1 MTDKEKNL
9 GKVDESIDKSK
20 FEFVQKEE
28 KIYDKKFQTKPIG
41 YFKDAMIRF
50 AKNKTN
56 VFATVVLSLL
66 ILFSIVIPSIDPKAE
81 PIANDQIDSQ
91 ISHLPP
97 RIPWLEKLGI
107 ADGTASY
114 EDVPA
119 SYDNP
124 YIDEEGNPILDSE
137 GNVLYLP
144 TGEFSE
150 FIEPNSLSN
159 YTLSCTDRE
168 ETCEGG
174 TVQWSKQYRTK
185 PVAAY
190 VTQREITTNV
200 EGLEEEVFTR
210 MTLGSIF
217 SPSEVL
223 ISVNIDENN
232 PLNEN
237 ILDGTAAFKVYFQ
250 IQDEDA
256 TSVNDLQMI
265 LVFDSSDA
273 STYDNYDA
281 ATGLYTVDIKDN
293 ENLGF
298 NTEKYRVVLSYES
311 DTLDSAVLDYF
322 SISARSG
329 NFIYGEQ
336 SPEDSPEDKYLVY
349 DQGFE
354 LSKYSLATD
363 FTDIVDGTPVLRY
376 GGNILR
382 IGGQRLN
389 ASYTVDAYSR
399 AFGPVFRFLEGSTF
413 QEYMSTCTYED
424 GTPFDIDAFNAKILA
439 NPQNPNVSEF
449 YGRMGE
455 NCPIYEF
462 LAINDTVVIIDQ
474 TTGQPTG
481 DVKASYDVYLNYRV
495 VADYDELPYYFFGT
509 SAAGYDMFN
518 LVWIGLRTSLLIG
531 LFVSA
536 INIAI
541 GIVYGAISG
550 YYGGQVDII
559 MQRFAEIIGRIP
571 WLVTLSIFMAY
582 FEAGFTSLILI
593 LIVTGW
599 IGVSAVTRTQFY
611 RYKGREYVL
620 ASRTLG
626 AKDGRLIFRHILPNG
641 IGTIITSSILLIPT
655 VIFSEAT
662 LSYLG
667 FGIGHG
673 QSFKLFGIEALELS
687 GVSIGVL
694 LNDGRNKLQ
703 NFPHLTIFPA
713 IIISILMITFNMF
726 GNALRDAFN
735 PALRGSE

>member
-1 MTDKEKNL
+1 M
-9 GKVDESIDKSK
+9 
-20 FEFVQKEE
+20 
-28 KIYDKKFQTKPIG
+28 
-41 YFKDAMIRF
+41 
-50 AKNKTN
+50 
-56 VFATVVLSLL
+56 VL
-66 ILFSIVIPSIDPKAE
+66 V
-81 PIANDQIDSQ
+81 
-91 ISHLPP
+91 
-97 RIPWLEKLGI
+97 
-107 ADGTASY
+107 
-114 EDVPA
+114 
-119 SYDNP
+119 
-124 YIDEEGNPILDSE
+124 LD
-137 GNVLYLP
+137 
-144 TGEFSE
+144 
-150 FIEPNSLSN
+150 
-159 YTLSCTDRE
+159 
-168 ETCEGG
+168 
-174 TVQWSKQYRTK
+174 
-185 PVAAY
+185 
-190 VTQREITTNV
+190 
-200 EGLEEEVFTR
+200 
-210 MTLGSIF
+210 
-217 SPSEVL
+217 
-223 ISVNIDENN
+223 
-232 PLNEN
+232 
-237 ILDGTAAFKVYFQ
+237 
-250 IQDEDA
+250 
-256 TSVNDLQMI
+256 TSD
-265 LVFDSSDA
+265 D
-273 STYDNYDA
+273 STYDSYDPE
-281 ATGLYTVDIKDN
+281 TGLFLVDIKDHPD
-293 ENLGF
+293 LGF
-298 NTEKYRVVLSYES
+298 NTEKYRVIVSYES
-311 DTLDSAVLDYF
+311 DVLDSGVLDYF

-329 NFIYGEQ
+329 NFVYGEQ
-336 SPEDSPEDKYLVY
+336 TPYNLSENILDELPEEKQTQDYLIF
-349 DQGFE
+349 DHGFE

-363 FTDIVDGTPVLRY
+363 LTETIEGLPVLMF

-382 IGGQRLN
+382 IDGERLN

-413 QEYMSTCTYED
+413 QEYIATCTYED
-424 GTPFDIDAFNAKILA
+424 GTPYNINNPIPGKFD
-439 NPQNPNVSEF
+439 
-449 YGRMGE
+449 E
-455 NCPIYEF
+455 NCAIYE
-462 LAINDTVVIIDQ
+462 LIERNDDDAVTVPGKG
-474 TTGQPTG
+474 TFYT
-481 DVKASYDVYLNYRV
+481 YDVYLNYRV

-536 INIAI
+536 VNIAI
-541 GIVYGAISG
+541 GIVYGAVSG

-559 MQRFAEIIGRIP
+559 MQRFAEIVGRIP

-599 IGVSAVTRTQFY
+599 IGVASVTRTQFY

-673 QSFKLFGIEALELS
+673 QSFKLFGLESLELS